1 MEEAEVQA
9 VMSTRR
15 QSSDTLGLHND
26 SYSTTTGQTAGLDLP
41 PAAVNP
47 YDMGMFQ
54 YHAPGID
61 TSYAR
66 MSHQASGSS
75 SSSEQPQT
83 RPHSMP
89 TPHMNNIANWSW
101 PNGDDGFGDLPTPH
115 SAPVEQLPWSLLS
128 SSNDISLW
136 DASMPVNGSLAA
148 HSSHPAPT
156 ALEYDSVLEIPL
168 DACSMD
174 PAQAFHQ
181 HPSGVP
187 PLAQIPHP
195 TPHMRTTTSPEE
207 LDLAHDLM
215 DVGENHEPAHFSEK
229 DISQSAREYL

>member
-1 MEEAEVQA
+1 MEEAEIQA
-9 VMSTRR
+9 GMSDRR
-15 QSSDTLGLHND
+15 QSSDTLGLNNGPYD
-26 SYSTTTGQTAGLDLP
+26 STIGPNTGLDLP
-41 PAAVNP
+41 PSAVNP

-54 YHAPGID
+54 YHPPGID
-61 TSYAR
+61 ASYAR

-83 RPHSMP
+83 RPHSMS
-89 TPHMNNIANWSW
+89 TPLMNGVPNWSW
-101 PNGDDGFGDLPTPH
+101 PNGNSGFGDLPAPH

-136 DASMPVNGSLAA
+136 DASAPVDFRRTT
-148 HSSHPAPT
+148 HSSHSAPT
-156 ALEYDSVLEIPL
+156 ALNYDSVLGIPL

-181 HPSGVP
+181 HSTGVA
-187 PLAQIPHP
+187 PLSQHPHL
-195 TPHMRTTTSPEE
+195 TPHMQTTSPEE
-207 LDLAHDLM
+207 LNIAHDLM
-215 DVGENHEPAHFSEK
+215 DIAENHEPAHFSEK